1 MTHRR
6 RTALAAVGVVG
17 LALTAS
23 ACGGGASADNGAAP
37 TGAGSSASAD
47 SSAPAGG
54 DAFAPG
60 STVDA
65 ASVKQMFGDAMSSAS
80 TVHVDMRMSGQI
92 SMSGSGDM
100 DMAAKPLKASLRLA
114 SSSLGGDITMLV
126 VDNAMYMK
134 SKVFGA
140 KYMKVST
147 GDKNSPLAQMGLDSL
162 DPTAMF
168 DRFDDAVTGGTY
180 VGKETIDGTATDHYK
195 LTVDTKALAS
205 AVPSTAA
212 GAAGSLP
219 ASETIDVWFDGDG
232 RYKQMS
238 TEVGGETVTESFSQW
253 GEPVQVT
260 APPAGQVQDM
270 TSLMNGQLGK
280 AGQ

>member
-1 MTHRR
+1 MLRGGAALGARDLHHLAPPALVGARR
-6 RTALAAVGVVG
+6 RVRRLRRLEDFAKSIRSFAFVLELFCLLVVRHAAV
-17 LALTAS
+17 
-23 ACGGGASADNGAAP
+23 
-37 TGAGSSASAD
+37 
-47 SSAPAGG
+47 
-54 DAFAPG
+54 
-60 STVDA
+60 
-65 ASVKQMFGDAMSSAS
+65 
-80 TVHVDMRMSGQI
+80 
-92 SMSGSGDM
+92 
-100 DMAAKPLKASLRLA
+100 
-114 SSSLGGDITMLV
+114 
-126 VDNAMYMK
+126 
-134 SKVFGA
+134 
-140 KYMKVST
+140 
-147 GDKNSPLAQMGLDSL
+147 
-162 DPTAMF
+162 F

-195 LTVDTKALAS
+195 LTVDTKAIAS
-205 AVPSTAA
+205 AVPSAAA
-212 GAAGSLP
+212 GAVGSIP